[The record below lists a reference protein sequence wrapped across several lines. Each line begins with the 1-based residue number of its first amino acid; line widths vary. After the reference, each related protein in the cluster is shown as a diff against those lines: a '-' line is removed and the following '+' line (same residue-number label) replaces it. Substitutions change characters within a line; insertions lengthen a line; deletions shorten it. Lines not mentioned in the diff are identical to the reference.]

1 MLTKA
6 DIHERKCWASA
17 ALASSMVRPLSP
29 LLVRVALLDR
39 GIRAYDPTAL
49 LSSQRRR
56 LLFEGDSSAAPVPPP
71 PTLLMLVLPLPLL
84 LLPPAAAAPIA
95 VDFCPDE

>member
-1 MLTKA
+1 
-6 DIHERKCWASA
+6 
-17 ALASSMVRPLSP
+17 MVRPLSP

-71 PTLLMLVLPLPLL
+71 PPLLVLVLPLL
-84 LLPPAAAAPIA
+84 LLLLPPVAPAPIA
-95 VDFCPDE
+95 TDFCPDEWTPPHSAAREGGWRPGETAT